1 MPGFFDKMKS
11 TISEKGMEA
20 TIRAREAVEAQQIN
34 SKIGDLE
41 NQKKKALLEI
51 GEAVY
56 AMYQS
61 SAFDQEAL
69 GQKCEA
75 ISGIDGQIRE
85 KQAELEEV
93 HRRAEAQIAE
103 HKASV
108 AAAGAAS
115 SGSATTGA
123 TFCPNCGTATQ
134 GAKFCPSC
142 GTKIA

>member
-34 SKIGDLE
+34 SKIGELE

-61 SAFDQEAL
+61 SAFDQETL
-69 GQKCEA
+69 GQRCEA
-75 ISGIDGQIRE
+75 IAGIDGQIRE

-108 AAAGAAS
+108 AAAAAGAGSPTAGAA
-115 SGSATTGA
+115 
-123 TFCPNCGTATQ
+123 FCPNCGTATQ

-142 GTKIA
+142 GTKMA